1 MRMSEA
7 EMGKQ
12 LLITPDVLLK
22 IDADLWEDGGDRFFF
37 DYDSYEIRSKDEIN
51 EFSYSIPL
59 VHVPQ
64 VAVMK
69 AFIADLNNRKISTV
83 FNDLSDK
90 EIWSKFWIFFDDD
103 GVNSSRWHEYEQKYR
118 IDLITAWCEENGI
131 SYIWSE

>member
-1 MRMSEA
+1 MNE
-7 EMGKQ
+7 ENMGKQ

-37 DYDSYEIRSKDEIN
+37 DYDSYEIRPKDEIN

-69 AFIADLNNRKISTV
+69 SFVADLNNRKISTV
-83 FNDLSDK
+83 FKDLSDK

-103 GVNSSRWHEYEQKYR
+103 GVNSSRWHEYEEKYR